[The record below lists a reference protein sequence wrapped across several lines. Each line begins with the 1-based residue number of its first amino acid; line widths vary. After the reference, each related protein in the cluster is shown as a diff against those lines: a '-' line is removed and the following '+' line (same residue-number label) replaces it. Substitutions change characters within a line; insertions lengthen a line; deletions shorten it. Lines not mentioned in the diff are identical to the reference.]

1 MTYIKSFLDFAD
13 QAFWWV
19 VMGFVVLLLLYGAFT
34 HPMIFISIMMGVLA
48 YYFYLQAQN
57 SNRINH

>member
-1 MTYIKSFLDFAD
+1 MTYIRPFLDFAD

-19 VMGFVVLLLLYGAFT
+19 VMGVVVLLLLYGAFT

-48 YYFYLQAQN
+48 YYFYLQVQKQ
-57 SNRINH
+57 